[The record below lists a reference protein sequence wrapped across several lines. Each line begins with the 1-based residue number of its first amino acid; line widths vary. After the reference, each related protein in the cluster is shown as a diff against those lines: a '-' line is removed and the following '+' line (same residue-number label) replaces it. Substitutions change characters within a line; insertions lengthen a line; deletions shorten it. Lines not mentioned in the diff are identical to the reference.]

1 MRTLC
6 GLHKSIMQ
14 TQLIF
19 KFVLLLAIAN
29 GTPLLAGKLSGR
41 FLSYPLDAGKI
52 FADGRPLFGPS
63 KTIRGIFAALIATS
77 VLAPVFGIAW
87 KIGFLIA
94 LAAMT
99 GDLTSSFIKRRIG
112 VAPSST
118 ALGLDQIPEALLPA
132 LVCKNVLALT
142 VVDVISIVAL
152 FFIGEVILA
161 RLLFKLHIRD
171 EPY

>member
-1 MRTLC
+1 
-6 GLHKSIMQ
+6 
-14 TQLIF
+14 
-19 KFVLLLAIAN
+19 
-29 GTPLLAGKLSGR
+29 
-41 FLSYPLDAGKI
+41 
-52 FADGRPLFGPS
+52 
-63 KTIRGIFAALIATS
+63 
-77 VLAPVFGIAW
+77 
-87 KIGFLIA
+87 
-94 LAAMT
+94 MT